1 MDTIAQLKV
10 KYERLRPLLN
20 ERQRRLWA
28 ATEALALGR
37 GGITWAAEA
46 TGLSRMTVRAGL
58 REVHQQERQ
67 PDQVLALDLQEHGQ
81 AGGGSAGAGAPGQR
95 PQSRPAVA
103 RLGLP
108 VAGAAEEARGEAT
121 P

>member
-1 MDTIAQLKV
+1 MAQLRV

-46 TGLSRMTVRAGL
+46 TGLSRMTVRAGI

-67 PDQVLALDLQEHGQ
+67 PDQVLAPDRVRRP
-81 AGGGSAGAGAPGQR
+81 GGGQR
-95 PQSRPAVA
+95 PLTERDPTLRRDLE
-103 RLGLP
+103 RLVDP
-108 VAGAAEEARGEAT
+108 VTRGDPRSPLRWT
-121 P
+121 C